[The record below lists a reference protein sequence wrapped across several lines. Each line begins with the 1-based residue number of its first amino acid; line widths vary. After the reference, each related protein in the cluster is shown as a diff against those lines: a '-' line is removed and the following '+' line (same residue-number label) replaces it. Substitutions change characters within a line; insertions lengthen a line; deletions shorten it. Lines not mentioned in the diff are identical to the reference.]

1 MNRLMGRLAPLIVLG
16 LFVGASAQA
25 SDISCK
31 SSLHSTTVRCDDSIA
46 GGPLCARH
54 ADRRPPAERLICDY
68 AMLNVA
74 YERIYADQRHML
86 NAGKIR
92 PSEVLAWRR
101 KRDACTTVKCV
112 DQVFADWQRQAV
124 TRRLAANPVQPSR
137 KPLVAPGQGMPEG
150 KSASE
155 QPMREEVQVSMSP
168 IPPMSPTPD
177 SVAPSLTWSSPSPS
191 PLMETSAM
199 PSTPLASAHDMRA
212 LRLAPDAPAL
222 VERGRER
229 AAWAPPVGL
238 AWLAQ
243 LAPLIALG
251 VGLDWVLTRR
261 RVQWPTGVTAIVAR
275 LRGAPPIAFVLGGLL
290 LLNGVLLA
298 VIFATG

>member
-54 ADRRPPAERLICDY
+54 ADKRPSAERLICDY
-68 AMLNVA
+68 AMLNMT

-137 KPLVAPGQGMPEG
+137 KPFAASGQGMPEG
-150 KSASE
+150 KPAGE
-155 QPMREEVQVSMSP
+155 QPMRDEVQVSMS
-168 IPPMSPTPD
+168 PMSPTPD
-177 SVAPSLTWSSPSPS
+177 SVAPSLTSPSPSPSPS

-199 PSTPLASAHDMRA
+199 PSTPLASAHDMRGS
-212 LRLAPDAPAL
+212 RPAPDAPAL
-222 VERGRER
+222 VEHGRER

-238 AWLAQ
+238 AWLAR

-261 RVQWPTGVTAIVAR
+261 RVEWPSGAAAIVAR
-275 LRGAPPIAFVLGGLL
+275 VRGVPRIAFVLGALL